1 MSRTISERRADLGL
15 SQRELADRLGVP
27 LDTFRKWEYGTRV
40 PKYKAMRNLAAV
52 FGCGLEE
59 IEIADTGRPTD
70 KRLRNGD
77 DR

>member
-40 PKYKAMRNLAAV
+40 PKYKAMRTLASV

-59 IEIADTGRPTD
+59 IEIADNGRPTD
-70 KRLRNGD
+70 KRKVNGQ
-77 DR
+77 

>member
-40 PKYKAMRNLAAV
+40 PKYKAMRTLAAV

-59 IEIADTGRPTD
+59 IEIADNGRPTD
-70 KRLRNGD
+70 KRKASGQ
-77 DR
+77 